1 MSLINR
7 MLQDL
12 ETRRAPLDAG
22 HGLGRE
28 VRALPPPRKS
38 PVPALLLIL
47 TVCVLLVAGAAGW
60 WFKSAATTTTT
71 APVPLPAP
79 PAVPVPAEP
88 STPLTVTPA
97 NAAIDTPPAVT
108 SGSPSAAVE
117 ATPAPTP
124 APAPAPASVT
134 AASGAAPADPPRE
147 TARQALSAEMPKT
160 LPKTGKPDSALHLK
174 VSPLLQGRAVQPETA
189 AVEQTASDENGRIE
203 KKIRPTTARER
214 AEYEY
219 RRALGLVNQGRLQEA
234 MNALRGALAEDAG
247 HAASRLALFG
257 LFVEQ
262 QRLDEAQTLLQ
273 EALARDAAQPQ
284 FAARLARLQM
294 ERGDARAAQETLV
307 RAAASASGDAEYHAL
322 HAAVL
327 QRLTLHKEAITQY
340 QAALRLAPQAGVWW
354 MGLGISLEATGRAAE
369 AREAFERA
377 RATGRLT
384 PELDTFV
391 ERKLKSL
398 P

>member
-12 ETRRAPLDAG
+12 EARRAPLDAG

-28 VRALPPPRKS
+28 VRALPPQGKS
-38 PVPALLLIL
+38 PVPVLLLIL

-60 WFKSAATTTTT
+60 WFKSAATTT

-79 PAVPVPAEP
+79 LAAPVPAEP
-88 STPLTVTPA
+88 STPVAAAPA
-97 NAAIDTPPAVT
+97 NAAIDAPPAVT

-117 ATPAPTP
+117 ATPAP
-124 APAPAPASVT
+124 APAPVT
-134 AASGAAPADPPRE
+134 AASSAAPAEPPRE
-147 TARQALSAEMPKT
+147 TARRPLSAEMPKT
-160 LPKTGKPDSALHLK
+160 PPKTGKPDNTLHLK
-174 VSPLLQGRAVQPETA
+174 VSPLLKARTSQPETA
-189 AVEQTASDENGRIE
+189 MADQAPGGEAGRIE

-257 LFVEQ
+257 LLIEQ

-273 EALARDAAQPQ
+273 DALARDAAQPQ

-307 RAAASASGDAEYHAL
+307 RAAASASSDAEYHAL

-354 MGLGISLEATGRAAE
+354 MGLGISLEATGRAGE